1 MGALSDK
8 AKERSSRPRATKPE
22 PSPVRE
28 RQIEE
33 NKSFAREC
41 QDKGCDGQGIAGASK
56 EVNDKTYISTPK
68 GKPET
73 WTEEEQQRQAIAKK
87 RATKALQDKE
97 PYGNRDV
104 RKVAGESAKESKQL
118 VNEKGVD
125 SVWDWLFG
133 KPSPQA
139 DEAIAKAL
147 EEADETD
154 DEPEFLTRAEQI
166 RREEAALKESLKSS
180 GSSSGGNAI
189 EADPPVEEKPF
200 KPFIFF

>member
-1 MGALSDK
+1 MGALSDR
-8 AKERSSRPRATKPE
+8 AAQRRTEPRATKPE
-22 PSPVRE
+22 RSPVRDI
-28 RQIEE
+28 QIKE
-33 NKSFAREC
+33 NKDFAREC

-56 EVNDKTYISTPK
+56 EVNDKTYTYTPK

-87 RATKALQDKE
+87 RATRAIQDKE
-97 PYGNRDV
+97 PYGNSDV
-104 RKVAGESAKESKQL
+104 RRVAGESAKESKQL

-125 SVWDWLFG
+125 NVWTWLFG

-139 DEAIAKAL
+139 DESIDKAL
-147 EEADETD
+147 EEADESS

-180 GSSSGGNAI
+180 NSSGNNAI

>member
-1 MGALSDK
+1 MGALSDRSKRSARTPK
-8 AKERSSRPRATKPE
+8 AV
-22 PSPVRE
+22 SPVRE
-28 RQIEE
+28 RQIEQ
-33 NKSFAREC
+33 NKDFAREC
-41 QDKGCDGQGIAGASK
+41 QDKGCNDEGIRGASK
-56 EVNDKTYISTPK
+56 EVNDKTYTYTPK

-87 RATKALQDKE
+87 RATRALQDKD

-104 RKVAGESAKESKQL
+104 QRVAGESAKESKQL

-125 SVWDWLFG
+125 NVWDWLFG

-139 DEAIAKAL
+139 DEAIAEAL
-147 EEADETD
+147 EETNETD

-180 GSSSGGNAI
+180 GGSGGSDAI
-189 EADPPVEEKPF
+189 EADPPEEKTF
-200 KPFIFF
+200 KFFVFF

>member
-1 MGALSDK
+1 MGALSDGAKKRSRTPK
-8 AKERSSRPRATKPE
+8 AV
-22 PSPVRE
+22 SPVRE
-28 RQIEE
+28 RQVKE
-33 NKSFAREC
+33 NKDFAREC
-41 QDKGCDGQGIAGASK
+41 QEKGCDQPGIAGASK
-56 EVNDKTYISTPK
+56 EVNDKTYVSTPK

-87 RATKALQDKE
+87 RAARALQDKD

-104 RKVAGESAKESKQL
+104 QRVAGESAKESKQL

-125 SVWDWLFG
+125 NVWDWLFG

-139 DEAIAKAL
+139 DEAIADAL
-147 EEADETD
+147 EQVHDTD

-180 GSSSGGNAI
+180 GGSGGGDAI
-189 EADPPVEEKPF
+189 EADPPEEKPF
-200 KPFIFF
+200 KFFVFF